1 MTLQTRKVG
10 EYVVTEAGPLEA
22 ARVMRHAQT
31 YQALVS
37 AAQARDA
44 EVTVQELEI
53 LEALAIWPT
62 IAACTSPAISIDDW
76 MQIPLTTIKEL
87 RDAAEILNPS
97 WFTAMTPT
105 QEKKT
110 RPRHKNSTSV

>member
-1 MTLQTRKVG
+1 MTLQTRKVA

-31 YQALVS
+31 YQELVA
-37 AAQARDA
+37 AAQARGA
-44 EVTVQELEI
+44 EVSLQELEI

-97 WFTAMTPT
+97 WFVLI

-110 RPRHKNSTSV
+110 RPKHKKSTSA